1 MLSYFKA
8 RPLIEAHNVAVF
20 SSNYTLYASMSARFA
35 AVVESLSSR
44 VEQYSID
51 ELFVDCR
58 GMETAMNLE
67 AFGHQLRRE
76 VQRHTTLTVEWA
88 SVLPKRWQNCVIT
101 PPRPGQPP
109 GAWLP

>member
-58 GMETAMNLE
+58 GMETAMNPRHS
-67 AFGHQLRRE
+67 GISCGVKCNVIRR
-76 VQRHTTLTVEWA
+76 
-88 SVLPKRWQNCVIT
+88 
-101 PPRPGQPP
+101 
-109 GAWLP
+109 

>member
-1 MLSYFKA
+1 MG
-8 RPLIEAHNVAVF
+8 
-20 SSNYTLYASMSARFA
+20 SMSARFA

-76 VQRHTTLTVEWA
+76 V
-88 SVLPKRWQNCVIT
+88 PKRADMEAYRV
-101 PPRPGQPP
+101 
-109 GAWLP
+109 